1 MKKIC
6 FIAIT
11 ALLLFTACS
20 NHEEE
25 INIAEGKD
33 LIQLSSNID
42 DGSLGTRAN
51 LSDAETQNTQFA
63 SGKDITVEIY
73 KTGASSTY
81 TSGTY
86 TANGSGG
93 LSGSCYYPAD
103 GSNIDICAYYPKGVS
118 SSTTSFQLLKEQYY
132 PSQYQLCDL
141 MYATKLTNKAKGSVH
156 NLTFHH
162 VFSKII
168 VNLFPGNGVTT
179 EDLDNY
185 VSQVEIRS
193 IKVDAGFTITNGVIG
208 NISAS
213 NLKDCIVLAIKPAGS
228 VMSSPHS
235 AIIVP
240 QTHDAGAFIEVTYNG
255 NTYTYSLPSSTTF
268 SSGYVYTYNIT
279 VNSTGI
285 SLSTT
290 SITGWTS
297 TTAVSSSITL

>member
-42 DGSLGTRAN
+42 DGGLGTRAN
-51 LSDAETQNTQFA
+51 LVYANESQNTQFD
-63 SGKDITVEIY
+63 SGKGINIEIY

-86 TANGSGG
+86 TTNGSGG
-93 LSGSCYYPAD
+93 LTGSCYYPAD
-103 GSNIDICAYYPKGVS
+103 GSNIDICAYYPSSVK
-118 SSTTSFQLLKEQYY
+118 SSTTSFNVGTDQT
-132 PSQYQLCDL
+132 SVANYQSYDL
-141 MYATKLTNKAKGSVH
+141 MYATKLTNKAKGSTH
-156 NLTFHH
+156 ELTFRHALA
-162 VFSKII
+162 KIM
-168 VNLFPGNGVTT
+168 VLLSAGNGVNKS
-179 EDLDNY
+179 DLQSY
-185 VSQVEIRS
+185 VSAVKLKSLKPTATFS
-193 IKVDAGFTITNGVIG
+193 ISGGAVGTITANGTAADVSING
-208 NISAS
+208 SGVTSA
-213 NLKDCIVLAIKPAGS
+213 
-228 VMSSPHS
+228 HS

-240 QTHDAGAFIEVTYNG
+240 QTHDAGAFIEIIYNG

-279 VNSTGI
+279 VNSAGI

>member
-42 DGSLGTRAN
+42 DGGLGTRAN

-63 SGKDITVEIY
+63 SAMGINVEIY
-73 KTGASSTY
+73 KTGASSSY

-93 LSGSCYYPAD
+93 LTGYCYYPAD
-103 GSNIDICAYYPKGVS
+103 GSNIDICAYYPKIVS
-118 SSTTSFQLLKEQYY
+118 SSTTSFNVGT
-132 PSQYQLCDL
+132 SQTSAANYQDYDL
-141 MYATKLTNKAKGSVH
+141 MYAIKLTNKAKGSTH
-156 NLTFHH
+156 ELSFRHALA
-162 VFSKII
+162 KIV
-168 VNLFPGNGVTT
+168 VNLSAGNGVSDS
-179 EDLDNY
+179 DLTSY
-185 VSQVEIRS
+185 VTAVKLKSLKPTATFSISGGAVGSITATGTAADVS
-193 IKVDAGFTITNGVIG
+193 IK
-208 NISAS
+208 
-213 NLKDCIVLAIKPAGS
+213 GS
-228 VMSSPHS
+228 TVTSSHN

-240 QTHDAGAFIEVTYNG
+240 QAKSGAFIEVTYNG

-268 SSGYVYTYNIT
+268 SPGYVYTYNIS
-279 VNSTGI
+279 VNSAGI